1 MAILQWIALI
11 LSFLAAIQGVVDGYS
26 VDIGVNYGLLG
37 DDLPKPREVVNL
49 FKAYGIGKVR
59 LFNPDP
65 DVLWALRGQD
75 IDVMVGVPN
84 ENLNAL
90 AESQGAVNN
99 WFDNNIEPYLNDVN
113 IYFITVGNEVI
124 PGPLGNSVWQVMQY
138 LQNIL
143 DERSYRG
150 IKISTVL
157 PGTALRTSFP
167 PSKGEF
173 NGQSSGVMTSI
184 CGFLLFRGS
193 PLLIN
198 VYPYFA
204 YASNPTKTPLQYAL
218 FNSSTPVQDGNLSYY
233 NLFDATVD
241 AFISAMERVGGA
253 GVEVAVTES
262 GWPSAGNG
270 IFTSPELAG
279 TYNRN
284 FMKHVTS
291 LKGTPKRPGHYI
303 EGFIFALFNE
313 NQKPAGVEQNFGL
326 FYPTMKPV
334 YTVLYCKALSSDQKV
349 MAVSQWIAFILSF
362 LATIYNHNIEIVEAK
377 MTFDI
382 GVNYGTLGDNLPSH
396 EDVVQLFKDNHIN
409 KMRLFNPNPEVLKAL
424 MGQGISIVLG
434 IPNEDLASLSE
445 SQEAVDQWFAV
456 NVQPYIDD
464 IEFNYI
470 AVGNEVIPGELGSY
484 VWQVMQYLQHTID
497 EYHYQSLKVTT
508 VLPATA
514 LGVSYPPSAGQF
526 SGEAAGI
533 MASICPFLNY
543 QGSPLMINVYPYF
556 AYASKAS
563 DIPLDY
569 AQFTATKPWL
579 QDGNLSYYNLFDA
592 TVDAFFSAIEKSG
605 GPDVAVVVSESG
617 WPSAGNGDFTD
628 TELAGTYVRNFVRH
642 ITSNVGTP
650 KRPGAYIE
658 GFVFA
663 MFNENQKPSEE
674 EQNFGIFY
682 PNKKPVYPVF

>member
-1 MAILQWIALI
+1 MAVLQWIALI
-11 LSFLAAIQGVVDGYS
+11 LSFLAAIQGVVNGYS

-65 DVLWALRGQD
+65 DVLWALRGQN

-84 ENLNAL
+84 ENLKAL

-124 PGPLGNSVWQVMQY
+124 PGPLGNYVWQVMQY

-150 IKISTVL
+150 IKISTVI
-157 PGTALRTSFP
+157 PGTALKTSFP

-193 PLLIN
+193 PLMIN

-204 YASNPTKTPLQYAL
+204 YASNPTKAPLQYAL

-233 NLFDATVD
+233 SLFDATVD

-253 GVEVAVTES
+253 GVEVGVSES

-284 FMKHVTS
+284 FMKRVTT

-334 YTVLYCKALSSDQKV
+334 YTVLYYKALSDQKV
-349 MAVSQWIAFILSF
+349 MAVSQWIAFVLSF
-362 LATIYNHNIEIVEAK
+362 LATMYNHNIEIVVAK
-377 MTFDI
+377 MTLDI

-470 AVGNEVIPGELGSY
+470 AVGNEVIPGELGSF

-556 AYASKAS
+556 AYAAKAS

-569 AQFTATKPWL
+569 AQFTATKPGL

>member
-1 MAILQWIALI
+1 MGYQKAMAILQWIALI

-90 AESQGAVNN
+90 AENQGAVNN

-157 PGTALRTSFP
+157 PGTALKTSFP

-173 NGQSSGVMTSI
+173 NGQSSGVMSSI

-334 YTVLYCKALSSDQKV
+334 YTV
-349 MAVSQWIAFILSF
+349 F
-362 LATIYNHNIEIVEAK
+362 
-377 MTFDI
+377 
-382 GVNYGTLGDNLPSH
+382 
-396 EDVVQLFKDNHIN
+396 
-409 KMRLFNPNPEVLKAL
+409 
-424 MGQGISIVLG
+424 
-434 IPNEDLASLSE
+434 
-445 SQEAVDQWFAV
+445 
-456 NVQPYIDD
+456 
-464 IEFNYI
+464 
-470 AVGNEVIPGELGSY
+470 
-484 VWQVMQYLQHTID
+484 
-497 EYHYQSLKVTT
+497 
-508 VLPATA
+508 
-514 LGVSYPPSAGQF
+514 
-526 SGEAAGI
+526 
-533 MASICPFLNY
+533 
-543 QGSPLMINVYPYF
+543 
-556 AYASKAS
+556 
-563 DIPLDY
+563 
-569 AQFTATKPWL
+569 
-579 QDGNLSYYNLFDA
+579 
-592 TVDAFFSAIEKSG
+592 
-605 GPDVAVVVSESG
+605 
-617 WPSAGNGDFTD
+617 
-628 TELAGTYVRNFVRH
+628 
-642 ITSNVGTP
+642 
-650 KRPGAYIE
+650 
-658 GFVFA
+658 
-663 MFNENQKPSEE
+663 
-674 EQNFGIFY
+674 
-682 PNKKPVYPVF
+682 